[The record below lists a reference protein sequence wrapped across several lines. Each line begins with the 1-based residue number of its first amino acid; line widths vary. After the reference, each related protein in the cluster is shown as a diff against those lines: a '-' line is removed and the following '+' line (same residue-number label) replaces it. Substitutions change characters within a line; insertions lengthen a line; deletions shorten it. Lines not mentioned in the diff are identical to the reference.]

1 MDWSLR
7 CYSNNV
13 NGLNCP
19 QKRNK
24 IFSQLKKQKYDVIA
38 LQESH
43 ISQRFV
49 ALLSQKALGKEYYS
63 AAPDKKKGVVIYVK
77 NNIPSE
83 LAFKDTEGRIVAIRI
98 ERGGHR
104 LLICNIY
111 SPNGSKGKFVKK
123 LRELIGEQKFD
134 DLILLGD
141 FNGVIDNKIDRQIQ
155 SKKKGQE
162 NLGQLP
168 QSFINLKK
176 EYDLVDIWRL
186 YHGTEKDYTYF
197 SSRHNNWSRIDMIW
211 STKTIS
217 TKINKISI
225 LPRKDTDHCPLEL
238 KLNYKPGMKKWR
250 LNENLLQKEEDI
262 EKNKK
267 LLKEYFLFNTT
278 ADVDDGIIWDASK
291 AVMRGNFIQQNAIK
305 NKLRNQKSL
314 EIHKAI
320 ELAEKNLKKNPKNS
334 KLGQELDYLNKQR
347 QQLEMEQR
355 AKELKFVKQYHFQN
369 ANKPGKWL
377 THTLRRK
384 RQEQWITQ
392 IKDGTKVYTS
402 EKEIMDQFSKY
413 FGNLYKSDYINREEV
428 MLYLGRQKIQRLTD
442 DQREMLNKDISHKEI
457 DIAIRKLDPNKAPGP
472 DGLTPIYYKR
482 LKDDLIPHLQ
492 KVMNNALH
500 QKQIP
505 KSWKEANIILLPKDN
520 SDPNNIK
527 NYRPIS
533 LLNTDYKIFA
543 LIIAERLKLYLTNWI
558 KEEQSGIL
566 PDRSIKNNVRSLVN
580 IIEYYEKHNQK
591 EVAIMTVDAEKAFDR
606 INWDLFKMLM
616 REMDIGNNFMNAIQ
630 AIYEDQTANIWVN
643 GQSSNKIRVEKG
655 TRQGCP
661 LSPLIFVMSLELL
674 LNNLRDDDNL
684 KGLKIGKETYKLR
697 AFADDLVCIIEDP
710 LNNIKKWLR
719 EIEDFGKISGFRI
732 NKDKS
737 MILTKNVSKERQS
750 QIRDITG
757 MKTPTKIKY
766 LGIYLTTKNS
776 QLLQN
781 NYINKWKEIKNNLKN
796 WSSLKLSLLGRIA
809 VIKSNVLPKM
819 IYLFQNLPI
828 IRNQKLFK
836 EWNKDI
842 SKFIWN
848 NKKPRINFTNL
859 TDAKNRGG
867 LGLPNLALYSEACG
881 LDWVRDW
888 INLSNKKMLTLEGHD
903 LRAGWHAY
911 LWYNKAPIEKN
922 FGNHF
927 IRSALLKIWNKYKQR
942 IYNKTPLWVSSMEAR
957 QRRELGWNTWP
968 TYRDILEKEGREIKL
983 KSQEELKLKYG
994 NLTWLQYYQLKESFN
1009 KDKIQGFEDKVT
1021 PWDVILSKGKR
1032 KIAKMYKFLL
1042 EWSTEK
1048 EQIKECMTNWARDL
1062 GRTILLEEWE
1072 LLWGKKLN
1080 YTYAY
1085 ELKENW
1091 WKMFYRWHL
1100 TPKRISKFTKGKKIK
1115 CWKCG
1120 RGEGSYLHMWWSCEK
1135 VKPYW
1140 REIHDKCQ
1148 KILKI
1153 KIPLLPEF
1161 FLLGMTNNQW
1171 GKNEDKIFTHLTT
1184 AARLVLARLWN
1195 QKLIPKVEE
1204 WIKRIWDIMNMDY
1217 LTFLLSTTQNKP
1229 KKGIDWTLVKDWMKK
1244 EKVRILL

>member
-1 MDWSLR
+1 
-7 CYSNNV
+7 
-13 NGLNCP
+13 
-19 QKRNK
+19 
-24 IFSQLKKQKYDVIA
+24 
-38 LQESH
+38 
-43 ISQRFV
+43 
-49 ALLSQKALGKEYYS
+49 
-63 AAPDKKKGVVIYVK
+63 
-77 NNIPSE
+77 
-83 LAFKDTEGRIVAIRI
+83 
-98 ERGGHR
+98 
-104 LLICNIY
+104 
-111 SPNGSKGKFVKK
+111 
-123 LRELIGEQKFD
+123 
-134 DLILLGD
+134 
-141 FNGVIDNKIDRQIQ
+141 
-155 SKKKGQE
+155 
-162 NLGQLP
+162 
-168 QSFINLKK
+168 
-176 EYDLVDIWRL
+176 
-186 YHGTEKDYTYF
+186 
-197 SSRHNNWSRIDMIW
+197 
-211 STKTIS
+211 
-217 TKINKISI
+217 
-225 LPRKDTDHCPLEL
+225 
-238 KLNYKPGMKKWR
+238 
-250 LNENLLQKEEDI
+250 
-262 EKNKK
+262 
-267 LLKEYFLFNTT
+267 
-278 ADVDDGIIWDASK
+278 
-291 AVMRGNFIQQNAIK
+291 
-305 NKLRNQKSL
+305 
-314 EIHKAI
+314 
-320 ELAEKNLKKNPKNS
+320 
-334 KLGQELDYLNKQR
+334 
-347 QQLEMEQR
+347 MEQR

-377 THTLRRK
+377 TRTLRRK

-402 EKEIMDQFSKY
+402 EKEIMANYGQFSKY
-413 FGNLYKSDYINREEV
+413 FGNVYKSDHINREV

-482 LKDDLIPHLQ
+482 LKDDLLPHLQ

-543 LIIAERLKLYLTNWI
+543 LIIVERLKLYLTNWI
-558 KEEQSGIL
+558 KEEQSGFL

-616 REMDIGNNFMNAIQ
+616 REIDIGNNFMNAIQ

-750 QIRDITG
+750 QISDITG

-781 NYINKWKEIKNNLKN
+781 NYINKWKEIKNYLKN

-848 NKKPRINFTNL
+848 NKKPRINYTNL

-903 LRAGWHAY
+903 LRADWHAY

-968 TYRDILEKEGREIKL
+968 TYRDILEKEGREITL

-1021 PWDVILSKGKR
+1021 PWDVILDKGKR
-1032 KIAKMYKFLL
+1032 KIAKIYKFLL

-1062 GRTILLEEWE
+1062 GRTIQLEEWE

-1184 AARLVLARLWN
+1184 AARLVLERLWK

-1229 KKGIDWTLVKDWMKK
+1229 KKGIDWTLLKDWMKK